1 MSISGKQ
8 AALDFRQKYGVLIPS
23 LEEIRHILTLQGYSV
38 VEFSPLFNDGQVG
51 ELLRE
56 LELQE
61 YVLGQNGFTFANR
74 NHRIIFLNEDLSQD
88 EQRLVLLH
96 EQGHIFCGH
105 MEERPIM
112 GREVFHEQEANSFL
126 YHMENPSLSDRLCHL
141 FRRHKGIMIAT
152 GVLAVVLATA
162 CVVTV
167 VTVDRKHHTP
177 TYAQL
182 FVVDGGTY
190 YHQSGCIAIRDR
202 LDPRPLTRE
211 EYESNLFAPC
221 SVCLP

>member
-38 VEFSPLFNDGQVG
+38 VEFCPLFNDGEVG
-51 ELLRE
+51 ALLRE

-105 MEERPIM
+105 MEELPIM
-112 GREVFHEQEANSFL
+112 GREVFHEQEANAFL
-126 YHMENPSLSDRLCHL
+126 FHMENPTFADRLHHFFRCHKRAVTAAVL
-141 FRRHKGIMIAT
+141 LAA
-152 GVLAVVLATA
+152 VLAVGCVATVL
-162 CVVTV
+162 TV
-167 VTVDRKHHTP
+167 EQHLP
-177 TYAQL
+177 SYEQL
-182 FVVDGGTY
+182 LVVDGGSH
-190 YHQSGCIAIRDR
+190 YHQAGCISVKDR
-202 LDPRPLTRE
+202 LATRSLTRE
-211 EYESNLFAPC
+211 EFESDLFSPC
-221 SVCLP
+221 PVCLP